1 MNHNNMTIPT
11 GATLERMLLQEPEE
25 QQKMID
31 ISKYKDEIVRLQR
44 ALAIV
49 DILEKIE
56 KEGEEEE
63 GANEK

>member
-1 MNHNNMTIPT
+1 MTIPT

-49 DILEKIE
+49 DILERIE